1 VPILIAVDYLNWIIH
16 IRRNAFDQRNLIFDR
31 DGIGHD
37 QRLRVMRACA
47 DAVDRPTARFNPDEV
62 VAKIVQLLLDS
73 RLSGF
78 ADGHDTNDGR
88 NPDSDPQNCQ
98 DAAHL
103 VSEQR
108 HQRGSKESSVV
119 HSPDAFSL
127 LGNSK
132 VQVKTTPQ
140 LGCLA

>member
-1 VPILIAVDYLNWIIH
+1 LSIFAYILREYGTLIHIPALYIEVFGRNSAVGGVPILIAVDYLNWIIH

-78 ADGHDTNDGR
+78 ADG
-88 NPDSDPQNCQ
+88 
-98 DAAHL
+98 
-103 VSEQR
+103 R
-108 HQRGSKESSVV
+108 HK
-119 HSPDAFSL
+119 
-127 LGNSK
+127 
-132 VQVKTTPQ
+132 
-140 LGCLA
+140 